1 MAEYKVKTFFKRADV
16 FVTLHDKEILPSED
30 LKSKEGCWAFSLSP
44 WDRTCFEPHYSVS
57 VDDHDGEISTLYKA
71 EFFVTDMEYDAFV
84 VEVVHVGECET
95 HLHINHEVLLDAD
108 LLAAIADTVGEIE
121 YILPQI
127 AKQHDKAL
135 GIDEDVE

>member
-1 MAEYKVKTFFKRADV
+1 MAEYKVNVKRADV
-16 FVTLHDKEILPSED
+16 FVTLHDKEILQSED

-44 WDRTCFEPHYSVS
+44 WDHPSFEPHYSVS
-57 VDDHDGEISTLYKA
+57 VDDHEGEISTLYKA

-108 LLAAIADTVGEIE
+108 LLCAIADTVGEIE

-135 GIDEDVE
+135 GVAT